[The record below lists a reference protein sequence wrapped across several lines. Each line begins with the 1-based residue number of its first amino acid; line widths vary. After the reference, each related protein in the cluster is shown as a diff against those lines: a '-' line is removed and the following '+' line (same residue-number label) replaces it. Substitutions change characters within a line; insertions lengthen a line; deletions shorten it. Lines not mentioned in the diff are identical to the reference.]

1 MFDDPATTDP
11 YAGAVTWD
19 RAGDARIAVL
29 YPPYFPLVRTHLNG
43 LRALVERQLT
53 EPATPAA
60 DPRLA
65 LLVERMR
72 ETTTEPQLEP
82 DVLADVR
89 TRLDWALSV
98 LPEHGGV
105 LELHTP
111 MHQWWWG
118 RALLDVCTAIT
129 ALLGAWLRGE
139 ACRRAAL
146 SGRRDVVD
154 VDGADA
160 VARRAVRRAA
170 QTWLSF
176 EE

>member
-1 MFDDPATTDP
+1 MFSDPATTDP

-19 RAGDARIAVL
+19 RAGEARIAVL
-29 YPPYFPLVRTHLNG
+29 YPPYVPLVRTHLNG
-43 LRALVERQLT
+43 LRALVDRRLSDLEA
-53 EPATPAA
+53 PFA

-72 ETTTEPQLEP
+72 EASDVPPAEPE
-82 DVLADVR
+82 VLADVR

-118 RALLDVCTAIT
+118 RALLDVCTAIS

-139 ACRRAAL
+139 A
-146 SGRRDVVD
+146 
-154 VDGADA
+154 VDGQHCPDDA
-160 VARRAVRRAA
+160 TWWMWMA
-170 QTWLSF
+170 QMRWLDAQFVEPLKPSG
-176 EE
+176 E